1 MNKKE
6 AADFLEVSTR
16 LVERYASQ
24 GRLKVSYVRGKT
36 GRVAEFEQS
45 DLEQFKAELEQTHHR
60 ATIAPNNYESE
71 PVAAL
76 VPVEKRGKL
85 LHALEVILD
94 RHSLPPAKVPSLS
107 IGDKL
112 LLNLEEAQALTGL
125 SRGILREAIEADK
138 LRAQIIGRSWRVKR
152 ADLESYVQA
161 L

>member
-6 AADFLEVSTR
+6 AAELLGVSTR

-24 GRLKVSYVRGKT
+24 GRLKVTYVRGKT
-36 GRVAEFEQS
+36 GRVAEFEES

-60 ATIAPNNYESE
+60 ATIATNNHDSE
-71 PVAAL
+71 L
-76 VPVEKRGKL
+76 VGSLIPVEKRERL
-85 LHALEVILD
+85 IDALEVILD

-125 SRGILREAIEADK
+125 SRRILRMAIEADK